1 MLNRGCNT
9 TAPFASTFRCT
20 TDRQA
25 IKAAEDPL
33 REHLYHE
40 ISQTRFNTSDATF
53 LFKKMQVNDSFK
65 SNLVFQC
72 MDTR

>member
-9 TAPFASTFRCT
+9 TTPFASTFRCT
-20 TDRQA
+20 TDQQA

-40 ISQTRFNTSDATF
+40 ISQTRFNTSDAT
-53 LFKKMQVNDSFK
+53 
-65 SNLVFQC
+65 VFILKNVSK
-72 MDTR
+72 